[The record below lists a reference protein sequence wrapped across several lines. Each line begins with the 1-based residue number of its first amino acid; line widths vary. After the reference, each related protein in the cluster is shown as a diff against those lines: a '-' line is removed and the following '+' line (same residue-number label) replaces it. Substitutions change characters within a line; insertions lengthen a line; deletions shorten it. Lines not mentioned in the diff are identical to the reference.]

1 MYFRLEL
8 SEHTRAWLSVMWLF
22 LSPAR
27 PGRFNSAGVLLI
39 FSLFAQSCVCAIPRP
54 TLQVDGA
61 HLLRWRRRKERR
73 RVFFLRNCWRLL
85 WNIWSATLWLLRQ
98 QLFSSFFST
107 FLSHAVI
114 WLAVGTKRWSKENAF
129 CFADW
134 SIKKTYT
141 VSPPKPLKKEQRE
154 KLLKLWYFQAYVII
168 LYEFL

>member
-1 MYFRLEL
+1 MER
-8 SEHTRAWLSVMWLF
+8 TCSVEGDAK
-22 LSPAR
+22 S
-27 PGRFNSAGVLLI
+27 GGES
-39 FSLFAQSCVCAIPRP
+39 FSWEIVGDF
-54 TLQVDGA
+54 
-61 HLLRWRRRKERR
+61 
-73 RVFFLRNCWRLL
+73 L